1 MVGRPMAS
9 DDTFLLCPPRHFG
22 VEYVIN
28 PWMEGNIGRV
38 DPPAAMRQWEG
49 VRAALAKSARLEMV
63 EPAEGLPDMTFAAN
77 GGVVHGKTFIPAR
90 FRFPQRQP
98 ETRHVIEWFRKRR
111 DRIVELPGRGTFEG
125 EGDALFQPGEP
136 LVWGGYGV
144 RTALES
150 HRHLADALDLE
161 VIPLRLI
168 DERFY
173 HLDTCFCPLPHGRL
187 VYYPEAFDRE
197 SLETIKARVPL

>member
-9 DDTFLLCPPRHFG
+9 DDTYLLCPPRYFG

-38 DPPAAMRQWEG
+38 
-49 VRAALAKSARLEMV
+49 V
-63 EPAEGLPDMTFAAN
+63 
-77 GGVVHGKTFIPAR
+77 
-90 FRFPQRQP
+90 
-98 ETRHVIEWFRKRR
+98 EWFRKHRY
-111 DRIVELPGRGTFEG
+111 RIVELPGRGTFEG
-125 EGDALFQPGEP
+125 EGDALFQPGFP
-136 LVWGGYGV
+136 FVWGGYGV

-161 VIPLRLI
+161 VVPLRLI

-173 HLDTCFCPLPHGRL
+173 HLDTCFCPLPHGRV

-197 SLETIKARVPL
+197 SLETIKARIPLERRVEVDATDALGFACNAVVV